1 MYRDD
6 TSGGVGRRELDVLIV
21 EDEPVS
27 RRALAAL
34 VTARGFHT
42 DAASSGEDA
51 LRTVARHGLPK
62 IALVDLDLPGMNG
75 IEFIKRL
82 EVLNPGVF
90 PVLITAAAREI
101 VDDIRRRYRIAYLR
115 KPLDFDRLMVMID
128 ERREQNEVH

>member
-6 TSGGVGRRELDVLIV
+6 TTGGIGRRELDVLIV

-27 RRALAAL
+27 RRALRAL
-34 VTARGFHT
+34 VASRGFLT

-51 LRTVARHGLPK
+51 LRTVARQGLPK

-82 EVLNPGVF
+82 EALNPGVF
-90 PVLITAAAREI
+90 PVLITAAAGEI
-101 VDDIRRRYRIAYLR
+101 VDDIRRRYPVAYLR